1 MTQSELSRSLGPL
14 PEALACW
21 GPRPEEGP
29 LRPGGEPFF
38 FPGGP
43 VGVLLIH
50 GFTGAPQEMRRLG
63 VFLAQQGRTVLGIR
77 LPGHGTRPE
86 DLRRVTWRDWTEA
99 VALGADVLRERCRAV
114 FLCGLS
120 LGGVLALY
128 EAARRPPDG
137 LIVMASPYR
146 IREIRLRFLCLMKR
160 LIPNVRKG
168 PSDLRD
174 PEARAEQ
181 VSYPW
186 YPLTAVEEVLRA
198 LQAATA
204 CLSQVRCPTLLIYS
218 RSDRTVPPDQG
229 WAIYHRLGSSDK
241 TIHWLVH
248 SGHVIP
254 EDIEREEAFAQ
265 IDRFIRRVADQAME
279 RNGALGLIPCE
290 R

>member
-1 MTQSELSRSLGPL
+1 MAQSDPRSADRL
-14 PEALACW
+14 PEVLARW
-21 GPRPEEGP
+21 GPRPGEGP
-29 LRPGGEPFF
+29 LCPGGEPFF

-43 VGVLLIH
+43 VGILLIH

-86 DLRRVTWRDWTEA
+86 DLRQVTWRDWTEA
-99 VALGADVLRERCRAV
+99 VAWGADVLRERCEAV

-128 EAARRPPDG
+128 EAAQRPPDG

-146 IREIRLRFLCLMKR
+146 IRDVRLRFLWLLKW
-160 LIPNVRKG
+160 LVPKVRKG
-168 PSDLRD
+168 PSNLRD
-174 PEARAEQ
+174 PEARAKL

-186 YPLTAVEEVLRA
+186 YPLAAVEELLRA
-198 LQAATA
+198 LQATA
-204 CLSQVRCPTLLIYS
+204 ARLSRVCCPTLLIYS
-218 RSDRTVPPDQG
+218 RSDRSVPPDQG

-241 TIHWLVH
+241 TIHWLVR

-265 IDRFIRRVADQAME
+265 IDRFIRRVVGRKTE
-279 RNGALGLIPCE
+279 L
-290 R
+290 

>member
-1 MTQSELSRSLGPL
+1 MGI
-14 PEALACW
+14 
-21 GPRPEEGP
+21 
-29 LRPGGEPFF
+29 
-38 FPGGP
+38 
-43 VGVLLIH
+43 LLIH

-63 VFLAQQGRTVLGIR
+63 VFLAQRGRTVLGIR

-86 DLRRVTWRDWTEA
+86 DLRQVTWRDWTEA
-99 VALGADVLRERCRAV
+99 VALGADTLREQCRAV

-146 IREIRLRFLCLMKR
+146 IRDVRLRFLWLLKR
-160 LIPNVRKG
+160 LVPNVRKG

-174 PEARAEQ
+174 PEAQAQQ

-186 YPLTAVEEVLRA
+186 YPLTAVEELLRA
-198 LQAATA
+198 LRAATA
-204 CLSQVRCPTLLIYS
+204 RLSQVRCPTLLIYS
-218 RSDRTVPPDQG
+218 RSDRTVPPDHG

-241 TIHWLVH
+241 TVHWLVG

-265 IDRFIRRVADQAME
+265 IDRFIRRVASQAME
-279 RNGALGLIPCE
+279 RNGAPRLAPCE